1 MRVLADTNIVLRY
14 VQQDAEQHAEVEAA
28 IDRLMGRGDE
38 LVLVPQVMYEYWV
51 VATRPYG
58 TANGLS
64 YTTEEASTALRLLSG
79 AFALL
84 PDPPELF
91 ITWLNLVVTHQVSGR
106 QAHDARL
113 AAAALAHNLDALL
126 TLNAPD
132 FKRFGLTVL
141 TPADL

>member
-1 MRVLADTNIVLRY
+1 MRVLADTNVVLRY
-14 VQQDAEQHAEVEAA
+14 VHEDAEQHAEVEAA
-28 IDRLMGRGDE
+28 IDRLMERGDE

-58 TANGLS
+58 SNGLS
-64 YTTEEASTALRLLSG
+64 YTTEEASAALRLLTH
-79 AFALL
+79 AFSLL
-84 PDPPELF
+84 PDPPDLF
-91 ITWLNLVVTHQVSGR
+91 TTWLSLVVNHQVYGK

-113 AAAALAHNLDALL
+113 AAAVLANQLDALL

>member
-1 MRVLADTNIVLRY
+1 MRVLADTNIMLRY
-14 VQQDAEQHAEVEAA
+14 VQKDAEQHTEVEAA
-28 IDRLMGRGDE
+28 VDRLMERGDE

-58 TANGLS
+58 TSNGLS
-64 YTTEEASTALRLLSG
+64 YTTEEVNTALRLLSG

-84 PDPPELF
+84 PDPLDLF
-91 ITWLNLVVTHQVSGR
+91 NTWLNLVMTHQVSGK

-113 AAAALAHNLDALL
+113 AAAALAHDLGALL